1 MSKIISARF
10 SSVDVDRLEKLAMSK
25 EMIASEVLREIVT
38 DYFEKQ
44 SNNNKFETISADI
57 KALKQ
62 VLGAVSD
69 CSMDLIKGFNNLSR
83 VVTSQKQ
90 GVTQ

>member
-10 SSVDVDRLEKLAMSK
+10 STLDVDRLEKLAMSK

-44 SNNNKFETISADI
+44 KQDSKFEQINEDVKLLHS
-57 KALKQ
+57 KFR
-62 VLGAVSD
+62 AVIDSNI
-69 CSMDLIKGFNNLSR
+69 DLVKGFR
-83 VVTSQKQ
+83 EIAAIVQQKQ
-90 GVTQ
+90 GA

>member
-10 SSVDVDRLEKLAMSK
+10 STLDVDRLEKLAMSK

-44 SNNNKFETISADI
+44 KQDSKFE
-57 KALKQ
+57 Q
-62 VLGAVSD
+62 VNLEIQQLRSNFREVVS
-69 CSMDLIKGFNNLSR
+69 SNIDLVKGFRQLAAMVQN
-83 VVTSQKQ
+83 QKQ
-90 GVTQ
+90 GA